1 MCCREISKAEGE
13 ICNSREHNESYG
25 AGNEWL
31 VNKNN
36 SQETL
41 EETVYES
48 LKELEVNDNHTRN
61 DPIMK
66 EICKQIVS
74 EIVMHAKNWY
84 M

>member
-1 MCCREISKAEGE
+1 M
-13 ICNSREHNESYG
+13 
-25 AGNEWL
+25 
-31 VNKNN
+31 NKNN

-66 EICKQIVS
+66 EICKQIVN
-74 EIVMHAKNWY
+74 EIVMHAKIGTCN
-84 M
+84 